1 MTHMR
6 QACAQLRNTERQR
19 ERKKRNTER
28 DIER

>member
-6 QACAQLRNTERQR
+6 QACAQLRNTEREKKEKYR
-19 ERKKRNTER
+19 EER

>member
-6 QACAQLRNTERQR
+6 PACAQLRNTERER
-19 ERKKRNTER
+19 EKKRNTER